1 MKSRPVC
8 RDPVWTSIEVYEH
21 RRIAARGDNPICDR
35 SFLKLIAPQQFGSFG
50 ALDAVLSIED
60 VCGAAIG
67 IAYGAGIWQ
76 SLDLTG
82 PLLAVVAV
90 ADTWSFRC
98 STRNGTLQR
107 LKSRGVEITTEPRPT
122 PWQPGRTIAK
132 FRDSEGNHMVIISR

>member
-1 MKSRPVC
+1 VKSRPVC
-8 RDPVWTSIEVYEH
+8 RDPVWTSIEVHEH

-50 ALDAVLSIED
+50 ALDAVLSIEH

-90 ADTWSFRC
+90 ADTAHD
-98 STRNGTLQR
+98 
-107 LKSRGVEITTEPRPT
+107 RPAERFEFDAT
-122 PWQPGRTIAK
+122 ARTCCGH
-132 FRDSEGNHMVIISR
+132 DE